1 MKATYG
7 ITNVDSVETTLRIT
21 MKISEWRSLAAMM
34 QGQPFPAWPLANEIG
49 EMIVRAHKQYSTMDV
64 KGEE

>member
-7 ITNVDSVETTLRIT
+7 ITNVDSVETTLHIT
-21 MKISEWRSLAAMM
+21 MKISEWRKLATQMYGKPYPSWSLA
-34 QGQPFPAWPLANEIG
+34 NRVS
-49 EMIVRAHKQYSTMDV
+49 EMLVRAHKQYSTMDV